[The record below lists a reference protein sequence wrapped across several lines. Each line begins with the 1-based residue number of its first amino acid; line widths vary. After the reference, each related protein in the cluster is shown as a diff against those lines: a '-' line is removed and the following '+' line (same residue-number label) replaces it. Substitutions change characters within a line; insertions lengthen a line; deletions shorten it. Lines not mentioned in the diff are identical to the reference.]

1 MAELEE
7 ELSSTL
13 HDAVAGREEI
23 EVATFSEDEVITLGA
38 ISSRIAVLFGTRD
51 MTAWMEEDEGGKQ
64 SSSWDIVS
72 ALSERGR
79 LGYKEEEMVR
89 LCSQFLPVLVLRVF
103 CFFFVDGRASI
114 ADTVATYYVEGKRT
128 YCN

>member
-23 EVATFSEDEVITLGA
+23 EVATFSEDELITLGA
-38 ISSRIAVLFGTRD
+38 ICSRIAVLFGTRD
-51 MTAWMEEDEGGKQ
+51 ITAWMEEDEGGKQ
-64 SSSWDIVS
+64 SSTWDIVS

-79 LGYKEEEMVR
+79 LGYKEEEMVCFCF
-89 LCSQFLPVLVLRVF
+89 LQFLWV
-103 CFFFVDGRASI
+103 
-114 ADTVATYYVEGKRT
+114 
-128 YCN
+128 